1 MYTKMHVSSM
11 CQRYAY
17 ISFIK
22 FAACKI
28 FYYYVQAIFLMNYQ
42 VAEVALLKGEKT
54 RSKRVLFVHL
64 REK

>member
-11 CQRYAY
+11 CQRYAH

-22 FAACKI
+22 FAACQI

-42 VAEVALLKGEKT
+42 VAEVA
-54 RSKRVLFVHL
+54 
-64 REK
+64 